1 MSQNEMIV
9 LTDVVLI
16 TAIVQRGTADRVVQA
31 AQEAGAQG
39 ATIFHAHGTGVRQ
52 KRLGILGLTIN
63 AEKEVLYIVAPSDQ
77 ADAIFERIFVCAK
90 MDTPGMGILWMTQL
104 EKMATYVPHE
114 IAARFGLHGQQKM
127 SALAHI
133 GRAIDKSS

>member
-39 ATIFHAHGTGVRQ
+39 ATIFHAHGTGVR
-52 KRLGILGLTIN
+52 
-63 AEKEVLYIVAPSDQ
+63 
-77 ADAIFERIFVCAK
+77 
-90 MDTPGMGILWMTQL
+90 
-104 EKMATYVPHE
+104 
-114 IAARFGLHGQQKM
+114 
-127 SALAHI
+127 
-133 GRAIDKSS
+133 

>member
-1 MSQNEMIV
+1 MSQSEMIV
-9 LTDVVLI
+9 LTDSVLI
-16 TAIVQRGTADRVVQA
+16 TAIVQRGSADMVVQA

-63 AEKEVLYIVAPSDQ
+63 AEKEVVYIVAPTDQ
-77 ADAIFERIFVCAK
+77 ADMIFERIFVCAK
-90 MDTPGMGILWMTQL
+90 MDTPGMGILWMTPL

-114 IAARFGLHGQQKM
+114 IAARFGLHADNK
-127 SALAHI
+127 
-133 GRAIDKSS
+133 K

>member
-1 MSQNEMIV
+1 MIV

-16 TAIVQRGTADRVVQA
+16 TAIVQRGMGDRVVQA

-63 AEKEVLYIVAPSDQ
+63 SEKEVIYIVVPSDQ
-77 ADAIFERIFVCAK
+77 ADMIFERIFVCAK
-90 MDTPGMGILWMTQL
+90 MDTPGMGIIWMTPLQ
-104 EKMATYVPHE
+104 KMATYVPHE
-114 IAARFGLHGQQKM
+114 IAARFGLHTESRK
-127 SALAHI
+127 
-133 GRAIDKSS
+133 

>member
-1 MSQNEMIV
+1 MIV

-16 TAIVQRGTADRVVQA
+16 TAIVQRGMGDRVVQA

-63 AEKEVLYIVAPSDQ
+63 AEKEVIYIVVPSDQ
-77 ADAIFERIFVCAK
+77 SDLIFERIFVCAK
-90 MDTPGMGILWMTQL
+90 MDTPGMGIIWMTPL
-104 EKMATYVPHE
+104 HKMATYVPHE
-114 IAARFGLHGQQKM
+114 IAARFGLHLESK
-127 SALAHI
+127 
-133 GRAIDKSS
+133 K

>member
-63 AEKEVLYIVAPSDQ
+63 AEKEVLYIVTPSDQ

-114 IAARFGLHGQQKM
+114 IAARFGLHVDNK
-127 SALAHI
+127 
-133 GRAIDKSS
+133 K

>member
-1 MSQNEMIV
+1 MSQSEMIV

-16 TAIVQRGTADRVVQA
+16 TAIVQRGMGDRVVQA

-63 AEKEVLYIVAPSDQ
+63 AEKEVIYIVVPSDQ
-77 ADAIFERIFVCAK
+77 ADLVFERIFVCAK
-90 MDTPGMGILWMTQL
+90 MDTPGMGIIWMTPL
-104 EKMATYVPHE
+104 HKMATYVPHE
-114 IAARFGLHGQQKM
+114 IAARFGLHAETK
-127 SALAHI
+127 
-133 GRAIDKSS
+133 K

>member
-16 TAIVQRGTADRVVQA
+16 TAIVQRGLADMVVQV
-31 AQEAGAQG
+31 AQDAGAQG

-63 AEKEVLYIVAPSDQ
+63 AEKEVIYVVVPSDL
-77 ADAIFERIFVCAK
+77 ADSIFERIFVTAK
-90 MDTPGMGILWMTQL
+90 LDTPGMGILWMTPL
-104 EKMATYVPHE
+104 EKMATYVPPE
-114 IAARFGLHGQQKM
+114 VAARFGH
-127 SALAHI
+127 H
-133 GRAIDKSS
+133 D